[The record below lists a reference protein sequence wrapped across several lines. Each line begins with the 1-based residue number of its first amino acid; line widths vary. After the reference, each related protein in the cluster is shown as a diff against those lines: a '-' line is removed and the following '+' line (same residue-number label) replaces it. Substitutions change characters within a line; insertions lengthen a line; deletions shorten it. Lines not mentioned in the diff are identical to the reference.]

1 MLTWPRWPRGND
13 VGGSGWAGKL
23 SIQGAADG
31 VGVLSYADGGCSP
44 RSGDEES
51 TVKKKTV
58 LTAIMCAAV
67 LAGGAILVFASAGSA
82 LLNNGAKQGTNHV
95 ARIPNV
101 KVQIL
106 EGRDLDDRLALVGT
120 LQPWEDITI
129 SSEVAGKVEW
139 KGVDEAQRVKQGQEL
154 FRIDTESIQA
164 RLDQAVAEAR
174 LAEQDFSRAQKL
186 LDRGVNAQ
194 RDQEAAVANREVA
207 AASVRAL
214 QVQLKKSR
222 VSAPFDGV
230 VAQVYLKQ
238 DEFTDVGKPLVRLVQ
253 LHKVKVRIGI
263 PERDVTHF
271 KVGDCVG
278 VTVDALPGVE
288 FSGYIHKIAP
298 VADLTTHTFT
308 TEVEIDNGDGVL
320 KPGMIARANL
330 VRQTFPDAIVV
341 PIFATVLLDDQRYVM
356 VERDGIAEVRP
367 VEAGIVQGGT
377 VQITKGVS
385 AGDRLIVVGHKDVRP
400 GERVNVTETLQ

>member
-1 MLTWPRWPRGND
+1 M
-13 VGGSGWAGKL
+13 
-23 SIQGAADG
+23 
-31 VGVLSYADGGCSP
+31 
-44 RSGDEES
+44 
-51 TVKKKTV
+51 KKTV

-82 LLNNGAKQGTNHV
+82 LLNNGAKQENNHV
-95 ARIPNV
+95 VRIPNV

-139 KGVDEAQRVKQGQEL
+139 KGVDEAQLVKQGQEL
-154 FRIDTESIQA
+154 FRIDTESIQT

-194 RDQEAAVANREVA
+194 RDQDAAVANREVSA
-207 AASVRAL
+207 ANVRAL

-230 VAQVYLKQ
+230 VAQVFLKQ

-271 KVGDCVG
+271 KVGDCVD

-341 PIFATVLLDDQRYVM
+341 PIFATVLLDDQRFVM

-367 VEAGIVQGGT
+367 VEAGIVQGST
-377 VQITKGVS
+377 VQITKGVT